1 MSFEII
7 ITKINNL
14 MIDVESSY
22 LDKNV
27 KKKKNIF
34 GALKL
39 TS

>member
-27 KKKKNIF
+27 KKKKTFSVHSN
-34 GALKL
+34 
-39 TS
+39 